1 MSSPDRGFPVL
12 GKLSLLWLLVIS
24 SFVAPEVY
32 GVSSGERVPI
42 GPPSSPSS
50 KSYIEVREIFS
61 HMPPLGFAPLKVTVH
76 NESDEAMTIRAT
88 STTRADTYEGQDTT
102 KSEFSFTAP
111 KQKKSTHTLIVP
123 VCTRPG
129 TNASHYGGRG
139 ALELQFSG
147 PAPFPFYGSGGLS
160 SGPSSVAVSKVLTGG
175 NVGALNGSSHS
186 SGHGSVARFAEFDP
200 ADLPE
205 DWRAYSGF
213 GFLSITGTEW
223 LTLSQPARTSIR
235 QWVELGGELRIYG
248 NGLTYEAMQIPL
260 PHGRFGL
267 GSVQLVQVPPGNALS
282 SSFGTSNFPLQ
293 DNGRGL
299 IAAKEASNPRH
310 TSRYENSDHQDQWS
324 MLHNFLGIRSFAAWQ
339 IGLILIAF
347 GLLVG
352 PINLFHFAK
361 AGRRHRLFF
370 TTPIISLGASG
381 LLILYI
387 LFQDGIGGTG
397 ARCSIVHVDP
407 PSASLSIQQ
416 DQISRTGVL
425 FGSAFTTDEAALVLP
440 VVLPDSRWTRLKLIS
455 NHGYGHYS
463 RNSGQGQSYSQ
474 MAPKSFAGDWF
485 QSRSEQAQRIQM
497 LRSSRGRMELTSKPG
512 TPVMLQSSFA
522 YPLDF
527 VLYVDE
533 NNEAWISTS
542 PVNTGA
548 TVQLQ
553 KSSLGEFIGLLTKH
567 GLNQHESL
575 KAITNLPAKHH
586 FYSVSTAPNAE
597 FIASLS
603 SIDWQNQV
611 SFIWGQVITAP

>member
-1 MSSPDRGFPVL
+1 MSSRTRGFSVL
-12 GKLSLLWLLVIS
+12 GKLSLLWLLVLAR
-24 SFVAPEVY
+24 FLAPAVHAAA
-32 GVSSGERVPI
+32 SGERVPI
-42 GPPSSPSS
+42 GPPTS

-61 HMPPLGFAPLKVTVH
+61 LSPALGFAPLKITV
-76 NESDEAMTIRAT
+76 NNASDQPMTFHAT
-88 STTRADTYEGQDTT
+88 STTRAHTSEGQDIT
-102 KSEFSFTAP
+102 KSEISFTAP
-111 KQKKSTHTLIVP
+111 KQKASTHTLIVP
-123 VCTRPG
+123 VCMHPG
-129 TNASHYGGRG
+129 ANNSHYGSGRG
-139 ALELQFSG
+139 ALELEFSG
-147 PAPFPFYGSGGLS
+147 ATSFPFYSAGGLS
-160 SGPSSVAVSKVLTGG
+160 SGPASVAASKVLTAG
-175 NVGALNGSSHS
+175 NVNTLNTSTHS
-186 SGHGSVARFAEFDP
+186 SGHGSVLRFSEFDP
-200 ADLPE
+200 LDLPE

-213 GFLSITGTEW
+213 AFLSITGTEW
-223 LTLSQPARTSIR
+223 LTLSQPVRTSIR

-267 GSVQLVQVPPGNALS
+267 GNVQLVLVPPTTSFS
-282 SSFGTSNFPLQ
+282 SSLGTSNFPMQ
-293 DNGRGL
+293 DDERSL
-299 IAAKEASNPRH
+299 IAREASNPRQ
-310 TSRYENSDHQDQWS
+310 TNNPKASEPQDQWG

-440 VVLPDSRWTRLKLIS
+440 VVLPDSRWTRLKHLS
-455 NHGYGHYS
+455 DHGYGHYS
-463 RNSGQGQSYSQ
+463 RNSSQGQSYSQ
-474 MAPKSFAGDWF
+474 MDPKSFAGDWF

-522 YPLDF
+522 YTLDF
-527 VLYVDE
+527 VFYVDE
-533 NNEAWISTS
+533 NNEAWLSTA
-542 PVNTGA
+542 PVKTGA
-548 TVQLQ
+548 TAQLQ
-553 KSSLGEFIGLLTKH
+553 KSSSLEFIGLLTKH
-567 GLNQHESL
+567 GLHHHASVKRIINQPS
-575 KAITNLPAKHH
+575 KHH